1 MSRVLGVFRLCL
13 HCTAGGAKVEGQ
25 AGGRAYNGFQR
36 SADDMHK
43 LHMKGA
49 SAGGAGIGAAV
60 DAAFRL
66 QSTDLCSS
74 LCPYRAIYH
83 TRIYCSYDA

>member
-13 HCTAGGAKVEGQ
+13 HCTAGGAEVEGQ
-25 AGGRAYNGFQR
+25 AGGRTYNGFQR

-49 SAGGAGIGAAV
+49 SAGAAAAGTGAAMG
-60 DAAFRL
+60 AAFRL

-74 LCPYRAIYH
+74 L
-83 TRIYCSYDA
+83 

>member
-13 HCTAGGAKVEGQ
+13 HCTAGGAEVEGQ

-49 SAGGAGIGAAV
+49 SAGAAV
-60 DAAFRL
+60 AMGAAFRL

-74 LCPYRAIYH
+74 L
-83 TRIYCSYDA
+83 